1 MEGKSL
7 KRPKTGPLAVQTT
20 SAVREYDANDK
31 IKAPKQLPNGPRGE
45 GFIRQP
51 LFPRLRTLFASQLG
65 ATAQREIRGRKEQD
79 GRPPATYTEPGR
91 GGCNVAGRLKT
102 SSQVC
107 GGDRQEVEEAV
118 GGAG

>member
-7 KRPKTGPLAVQTT
+7 KRPKIEPLAVQTT

-31 IKAPKQLPNGPRGE
+31 IKAPKKILNGPQGE
-45 GFIRQP
+45 GFIHQP

-65 ATAQREIRGRKEQD
+65 ATARRKIRGRKEQD
-79 GRPPATYTEPGR
+79 GRPPATYTEH
-91 GGCNVAGRLKT
+91 RLKT

-107 GGDRQEVEEAV
+107 RGNGQEVEEAV
-118 GGAG
+118 DGVR